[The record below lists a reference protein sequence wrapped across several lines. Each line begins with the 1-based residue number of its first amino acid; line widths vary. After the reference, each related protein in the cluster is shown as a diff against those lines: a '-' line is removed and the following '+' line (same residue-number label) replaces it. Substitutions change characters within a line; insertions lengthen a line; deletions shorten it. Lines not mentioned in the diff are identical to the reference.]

1 MANGGNLNECR
12 FKAWTRILTEGLKP
26 SHFLYLFSI
35 HFPTINCEWAEPILI
50 HSKNITDETAIHWTG
65 WNTGKFKLTYL
76 YTLNKYCLKIRI
88 MWKWTTRKEWS
99 ILSTIWLQIEMS
111 NSDVFSDNWQSE
123 RKEIWRVTS
132 WPYCF

>member
-1 MANGGNLNECR
+1 MANGGNLNCC
-12 FKAWTRILTEGLKP
+12 FKAWTRILTGRFKALA
-26 SHFLYLFSI
+26 FLVFILNKFSNHQLWMSRADPDLFKKY
-35 HFPTINCEWAEPILI
+35 H
-50 HSKNITDETAIHWTG
+50 G
-65 WNTGKFKLTYL
+65 WNCYSLNRMKHGKIQAQFFF
-76 YTLNKYCLKIRI
+76 TLNKYCLKIRI

-111 NSDVFSDNWQSE
+111 NSDVFCDDWQSK